1 MNQSTQVVG
10 AAAAAPGRAAA
21 APTANQ
27 QNQRQ
32 REDFS
37 TSGLSAQI
45 GEFLAV
51 LGLGRGLIEVK
62 CVGPAGSVRM
72 FWYESPAALLRDLG
86 QLEALN
92 AAGFSIY
99 YGVATYSDRKG
110 TKDKAAW
117 LWTVHADL
125 DGKDFVDNEAEWRTG
140 KVIARGL
147 LDALP
152 ADLQPSALVDSGHG
166 YHGYWILSQPLEANA
181 ATISQVEAVNA
192 GLVEYLDGDAT
203 AKDASRVLRLPGF
216 QNVKYT
222 ADPMPVT
229 LEYCNDRRF
238 ALGDFAVIC
247 APPKVVQPPT
257 ARNGSDPRPG
267 DAYNAAG
274 DWYGLL
280 NPRGWTEVGRRGEA
294 SYLCRPGKKDGV
306 SARLNRGGDGLLR
319 VFSSNALPL
328 EARSYDL
335 FGAYAAYEYGGDY
348 KAAAK
353 ALAALGYG
361 APVARPATTKAEE
374 ANGQHG
380 ATPAEL
386 PDHYTTGAVGRM
398 FARKFAGQALFNTTS
413 NRWMIYDGMRWTEDA
428 ERELQR
434 MAKSIV
440 FDLYA
445 LVNTIEIDDLRKAL
459 SAFAR
464 RCDSPSGTEAILSE
478 AANLM
483 PVRAETFDKDPRYF
497 NVMNGTLDLETGS
510 LLPHDPEHRISQLS
524 PVVYDPDADCP
535 VYDRAIL
542 EIFAGD
548 DDTVRFFEEA
558 VGATLS
564 GRAAKNMVSMHG
576 ESGDNGKTTVSN
588 LLLEMSGDYG
598 TKGDSSLLVRGD
610 RYDPS
615 RAQPTVVALKGKRFC
630 VVQEI
635 PQGRTMDETLVKDLT
650 GGDPITARR
659 LHENTMT
666 FWPSHMLWVYGN
678 FRLKIEDTTIF
689 NRLYEIPFT
698 VEFAKGDPRRD
709 DDLPAK
715 LSAELPGIFNRF
727 LAGYQRFVSR
737 NRQLTPSRQVVAATA
752 SYRQESDSAARF
764 IAERYRIMRTRQ
776 GDPDGQYSESAAEL
790 FNYYKVYCTFED
802 LTAANPTQFGK
813 ALTRMGIPA
822 KHTNTGTLR
831 LGLRKLTDAEREA
844 RMAGLDGDEIPAF

>member
-1 MNQSTQVVG
+1 MNQSNTQTVVG

-86 QLEALN
+86 RLDALN
-92 AAGFSIY
+92 DAGFSIY
-99 YGVATYSDRKG
+99 FGVATYSNRKG
-110 TKDKAAW
+110 TKDLAAW
-117 LWTVHADL
+117 LFTVHADL
-125 DGKDFVDNEAEWRTG
+125 DGKDFVDNEADWRTG

-152 ADLQPSALVDSGHG
+152 AALQPSALVDSGHG
-166 YHGYWILSQPLEANA
+166 YHAYWVLSQPLEANGE
-181 ATISQVEAVNA
+181 TIGQVEAVNA
-192 GLVEYLDGDAT
+192 GLAIYLDSDPVV
-203 AKDASRVLRLPGF
+203 KDASRVLRLPGF
-216 QNVKYT
+216 QNVKYP
-222 ADPMPVT
+222 ADPLQVT
-229 LEYCNDRRF
+229 LEYCTDRRF
-238 ALGDFAVIC
+238 ALGDFAAIC
-247 APPKVVQPPT
+247 APPKVIQPPA
-257 ARNGSDPRPG
+257 ARNGTDPRPG
-267 DAYNAAG
+267 DDYNARG
-274 DWYGLL
+274 DWSELL
-280 NPRGWTEVGRRGEA
+280 THYGWTEVGRRGEA
-294 SYLCRPGKKDGV
+294 SYWRRPGKENGV

-319 VFSSNALPL
+319 VFSSNAMPL
-328 EARSYDL
+328 EARSYSL
-335 FGAYAAYEYGGDY
+335 FGAYGALDHNGDY
-348 KAAAK
+348 TAAAV

-361 APVARPATTKAEE
+361 APKATKATTTTSDDQPDA
-374 ANGQHG
+374 AS
-380 ATPAEL
+380 PDL
-386 PDHYTTGAVGRM
+386 PDHYTHGAVGRM
-398 FARKFAGQALFNTTS
+398 FARKFAGQVLFNTTS
-413 NRWMIYDGMRWTEDA
+413 ERWMIYDEMRWIEDA
-428 ERELQR
+428 ERALRR

-445 LVNTIEIDDLRKAL
+445 LVNTIENDDLRKAL
-459 SAFAR
+459 AAFAR

-483 PVRAETFDKDPRYF
+483 PVRAETFDQDPRYF

-564 GRAAKNMVSMHG
+564 GRATKNMVSMHG

-588 LLLEMSGDYG
+588 LLLEMFGDYG
-598 TKGDSSLLVRGD
+598 AKGDSSLLVRGD

-666 FWPSHMLWVYGN
+666 FWPSHMIWVYGN
-678 FRLKIEDTTIF
+678 YRLKIEDTTIF

-715 LSAELPGIFNRF
+715 LSAELSGIFNRF

-737 NRQLTPSRQVVAATA
+737 NRQLSPSRQVVTATA
-752 SYRQESDSAARF
+752 SYRQESDSVARF
-764 IAERYRIMRTRQ
+764 IGERFQIMRDRH
-776 GDPDGQYSESAAEL
+776 GNPDGQHSEGATEL
-790 FNYYKVYCTFED
+790 FNYYKAYCTVED
-802 LTAANPTQFGK
+802 LTAANQTQFGK

-822 KHTNTGTLR
+822 KTGHPVVR
-831 LGLRKLTDAEREA
+831 LGLRKLTEAEREA
-844 RMAGLDGDEIPAF
+844 RMAGLDGEEIPAF

>member
-1 MNQSTQVVG
+1 
-10 AAAAAPGRAAA
+10 
-21 APTANQ
+21 
-27 QNQRQ
+27 
-32 REDFS
+32 
-37 TSGLSAQI
+37 
-45 GEFLAV
+45 
-51 LGLGRGLIEVK
+51 
-62 CVGPAGSVRM
+62 M
-72 FWYESPAALLRDLG
+72 FWYDSPAALLRDLG

-92 AAGFSIY
+92 DAGFSIY
-99 YGVATYSDRKG
+99 FGVATFSEQRG
-110 TKDKAAW
+110 TKDRAAR
-117 LWTVHADL
+117 LFTMHADL
-125 DGKDFVDNEAEWRTG
+125 DGRDYVEDEAEWRTG

-152 ADLQPSALVDSGHG
+152 AALQPSALVDSGHG
-166 YHGYWILSQPLEANA
+166 YHAYWVLDEALEANA

-192 GLVEYLDGDAT
+192 GLAIYLDSDPVV
-203 AKDASRVLRLPGF
+203 KDASRVLRLPGF

-238 ALGDFAVIC
+238 ALDDFATIC
-247 APPKVVQPPT
+247 APPKVVQPPA
-257 ARNGSDPRPG
+257 ARNGTDPRPG
-267 DAYNAAG
+267 DAYNARG
-274 DWYGLL
+274 DWSELL
-280 NPRGWTEVGRRGEA
+280 TRYGWTEVGRRGEA
-294 SYLCRPGKKDGV
+294 SYHLRPGKDGGV

-319 VFSSNALPL
+319 VFSSNAQPL
-328 EARSYDL
+328 EARSYSL
-335 FGAYAAYEYGGDY
+335 FGAYTALEHNGDY
-348 KAAAK
+348 RAAAA

-386 PDHYTTGAVGRM
+386 PDHYTAGANGRT

-413 NRWMIYDGMRWTEDA
+413 NRWMTYDERRWTEDA
-428 ERELQR
+428 ERVPQR
-434 MAKSIV
+434 MAKSV
-440 FDLYA
+440 VMDLYDS
-445 LVNTIEIDDLRKAL
+445 VSTIENDDVRKAL
-459 SAFAR
+459 ALFAR
-464 RCDSPSGTEAILSE
+464 RCDSPAGTEAMLSE
-478 AANLM
+478 AANLLW
-483 PVRAETFDKDPRYF
+483 VRAETLDQDPRFF

-510 LLPHDPEHRISQLS
+510 LLPHDPKHLISQLS

-542 EIFAGD
+542 QIFAGD

-564 GRAAKNMVSMHG
+564 GRATKNMVSMLG
-576 ESGDNGKTTVSN
+576 ESGDNGKSTVSN
-588 LLLEMSGDYG
+588 LLLEIFGDYG

-666 FWPSHMLWVYGN
+666 FWPSHMIWVYGN
-678 FRLKIEDTTIF
+678 YRLKIEDTTIF

-737 NRQLTPSRQVVAATA
+737 NRQLSPSRQVVTATA

-764 IAERYRIMRTRQ
+764 IAERYRIMRDRR
-776 GDPDGQYSESAAEL
+776 GDPDGQYSEAAAEL
-790 FNYYKVYCTFED
+790 FNYYKVYCTVED

-831 LGLRKLTDAEREA
+831 LGLRKLTDTEREA
-844 RMAGLDGDEIPAF
+844 RMAGLDGEEIPAF